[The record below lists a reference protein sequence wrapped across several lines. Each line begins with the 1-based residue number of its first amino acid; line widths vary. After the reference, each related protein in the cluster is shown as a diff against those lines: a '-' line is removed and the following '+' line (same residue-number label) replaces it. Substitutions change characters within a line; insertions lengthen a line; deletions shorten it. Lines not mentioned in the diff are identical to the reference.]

1 MIKII
6 FRIILLIAVIVGLVY
21 GYLFY
26 MKQSAL
32 RQNEGVNSAYS
43 QLEMLADKEGGV
55 TLEGKV
61 VIIDNSYFLELD
73 EGTQIELKTTQLSL
87 GSYLN
92 KRVELSGK
100 LNKQKVEISK
110 IQEI

>member
-6 FRIILLIAVIVGLVY
+6 FRIILLVAVIVGLIY

-32 RQNEGVNSAYS
+32 KQDRGVNSSYS
-43 QLEMLADKEGGV
+43 QLEMLADKEGQV
-55 TLEGKV
+55 TLEGEV
-61 VIIDNSYFLELD
+61 VIIDNRYYLEID
-73 EGTQIELKTTQLSL
+73 GGTQVELKTTQLSL

-100 LNKQKVEISK
+100 LNKERVEISK